1 MSSGD
6 GTLTVVHVD
15 SAFKFTLVE
24 NVETQRGAR
33 TMALDEKS
41 HNVYLVTAQFG
52 PAPAP
57 TTDNPHPRPAIVP
70 DSFVVL
76 VYGK

>member
-1 MSSGD
+1 MSNGD
-6 GTLTVVHVD
+6 GTLSIIHEE

-24 NVETQRGAR
+24 NVDTQRGAR
-33 TMALDEKS
+33 TMALDEKT

-52 PAPAP
+52 AAPAP
-57 TTDNPHPRPAIVP
+57 TTDNPRPRPPILP